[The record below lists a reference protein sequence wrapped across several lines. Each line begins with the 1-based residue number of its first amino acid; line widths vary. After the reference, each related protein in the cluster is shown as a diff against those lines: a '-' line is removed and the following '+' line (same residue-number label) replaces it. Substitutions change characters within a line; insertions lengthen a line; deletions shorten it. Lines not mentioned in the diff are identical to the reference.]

1 MPGMFRVWNRQ
12 KRRESAN
19 ELRRTL
25 RLLRVRSVVAADGRR
40 EKKSPVARAVRCVR
54 GRLTLAAAAATG
66 AGGQLL
72 YSCTTYDEGTNEGS
86 EACLSFAL
94 ACSLAHSS
102 LPSHRS
108 RRSCRSPNPTQIT
121 PKLLSPPSYSQLS
134 NKCLHS
140 AAASR
145 LPSSPPCLGP
155 PPLVRHR
162 ARGGSLNRQLGLLL
176 LAAVVHYTRHESSGR
191 AV

>member
-1 MPGMFRVWNRQ
+1 MFRVWNRQ

-40 EKKSPVARAVRCVR
+40 EKKISCGVR
-54 GRLTLAAAAATG
+54 GAMCAWAIDF
-66 AGGQLL
+66 GGGGGGDGSGRPIVVLL
-72 YSCTTYDEGTNEGS
+72 YNVRRRNKRGKRGM
-86 EACLSFAL
+86 FKP
-94 ACSLAHSS
+94 SLTPASS